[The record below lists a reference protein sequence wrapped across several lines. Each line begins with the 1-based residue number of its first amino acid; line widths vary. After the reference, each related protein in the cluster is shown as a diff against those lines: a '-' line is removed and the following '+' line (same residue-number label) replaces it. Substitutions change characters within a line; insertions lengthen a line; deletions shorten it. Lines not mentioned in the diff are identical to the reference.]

1 MRWSLLLIIIVC
13 LLIVFS
19 CKGVLAAA
27 SFPVLYDEG
36 NVPEFVLPD
45 PLVMLNGDKVN
56 DVDTWKQKRRPEILK
71 LFATNVYGRTMV
83 GRPDG
88 MTWKVTAENR
98 ADMNGTAITKT
109 VTIYFTGKTDG
120 PKMDVNIVLP
130 ISAAKKSVPLITI
143 VEWAPQKQ
151 WLLDR
156 GYGLA
161 TFEAA
166 QIEPDDKNG
175 YIKSIRKYYAKPDQN
190 QPGPDLSSVAQAK
203 GDEWGAIGAWAWG
216 LSRVMDYIV
225 TDKDIDANKVCVAG
239 FSRFG
244 KVAMWAGAQDERFAI
259 VFSGESGCGGAVIV
273 RRGFGET
280 VKIINNKFPYWFC
293 GNFKNYGDRVNDLP
307 VDWHMLVALMA
318 PRPVYIATAE
328 QDLWGD
334 PRGSFLSAKYAEP
347 VYQLFG
353 KKGLGVDDM
362 PPVETPV
369 GITIGYHI
377 RKGTHNLTDYDWQQ
391 FLNFADRHLGIKTIK
406 K

>member
-1 MRWSLLLIIIVC
+1 MKLSLIIAISAC
-13 LLIVFS
+13 ILIVLS
-19 CKGVLAAA
+19 CKYVFAAA
-27 SFPVLYDEG
+27 TSSAYPPPIYNEA
-36 NVPEFVLPD
+36 NVPAYTLSS
-45 PLVMLNGDKVN
+45 PLVMLNGDKVK
-56 DVDTWKQKRRPEILK
+56 DVETWKQKRRPEILN
-71 LFATNVYGRTMV
+71 LFAENVYGKTMI

-88 MTWKVTAENR
+88 MSWHVR

-109 VTIYFTGKTDG
+109 VTIYLVGKKDG

-130 ISAAKKSVPLITI
+130 ASAAKKPVPLVAI

-161 TFEAA
+161 TFSAA
-166 QIEPDDKNG
+166 QIEPDIQKG
-175 YIKSIRKYYAKPDQN
+175 SYQRSIRKFFAKPDQN
-190 QPGPDLSSVAQAK
+190 QPGP
-203 GDEWGAIGAWAWG
+203 DEWGAIGAWAWG
-216 LSRVMDYIV
+216 LSRAMDYIV

-259 VFSGESGCGGAVIV
+259 IFSGESGCGGVVIV

-280 VKIINNKFPYWFC
+280 VKIINSKFPYWFC
-293 GNFKNYGDRVNDLP
+293 RNFKGYGNRVNDLP

-334 PRGSFLSAKYAEP
+334 PRGSFLSGKYAEP
-347 VYQLFG
+347 VYQLFS

-362 PPVETPV
+362 PPLETPV
-369 GITIGYHI
+369 GDTIGYHI
-377 RKGTHNLTDYDWQQ
+377 RKGTHSLTDYDWQQ
-391 FLNFADRHLGIKTIK
+391 FLNFADRHFGIKTIK
-406 K
+406 KE

>member
-1 MRWSLLLIIIVC
+1 M
-13 LLIVFS
+13 
-19 CKGVLAAA
+19 
-27 SFPVLYDEG
+27 
-36 NVPEFVLPD
+36 
-45 PLVMLNGDKVN
+45 
-56 DVDTWKQKRRPEILK
+56 
-71 LFATNVYGRTMV
+71 
-83 GRPDG
+83 
-88 MTWKVTAENR
+88 
-98 ADMNGTAITKT
+98 
-109 VTIYFTGKTDG
+109 
-120 PKMDVNIVLP
+120 
-130 ISAAKKSVPLITI
+130 
-143 VEWAPQKQ
+143 EWAPQKQ

-161 TFEAA
+161 TFSAA
-166 QIEPDDKNG
+166 QIEPDKIG
-175 YIKSIRKYYAKPDQN
+175 SYEKSIRKFFAKPDQN
-190 QPGPDLSSVAQAK
+190 QPGP
-203 GDEWGAIGAWAWG
+203 DEWGAIGAWAWG
-216 LSRVMDYIV
+216 LSRVMDYVV

-293 GNFKNYGDRVNDLP
+293 GSFKDYGDRVNDLP
-307 VDWHMLVALMA
+307 VDWHMLVAVMA

-353 KKGLGVDDM
+353 KKGLGVEDM
-362 PPVETPV
+362 PPLETPV

-391 FLNFADRHLGIKTIK
+391 FLNLADRHLGIKTIK

>member
-1 MRWSLLLIIIVC
+1 MKLSFLMKIAAYLLLA
-13 LLIVFS
+13 LSSNFVF
-19 CKGVLAAA
+19 AAA
-27 SFPVLYDEG
+27 TPPGYPAGLYDEG
-36 NVPEFVLPD
+36 NVPKFTLPD

-71 LFATNVYGRTMV
+71 LFETNVYGRTMI

-98 ADMNGTAITKT
+98 SDMNGIAITKT
-109 VTIYFTGKTDG
+109 VTIYFTGKDDG

-130 ISAAKKSVPLITI
+130 ASAAQKPVPLIAI
-143 VEWAPQKQ
+143 VEWAPKKQ
-151 WLLDR
+151 LLMDR

-161 TFEAA
+161 TFNAA
-166 QIEPDDKNG
+166 QIEPDIQTG
-175 YIKSIRKYYAKPDQN
+175 SYQKSIRKFFAKPDQN
-190 QPGPDLSSVAQAK
+190 QPGP
-203 GDEWGAIGAWAWG
+203 DEWGAIGAWAWG
-216 LSRVMDYIV
+216 LSRTMDYIV
-225 TDKDIDANKVCVAG
+225 TDKEIDANKVCVAG

-293 GNFKNYGDRVNDLP
+293 RNFKDYGDRVNDLP

-334 PRGSFLSAKYAEP
+334 PHGSFLSGKYAEP

-353 KKGLGVDDM
+353 EKGLGVEDM

-369 GITIGYHI
+369 GNTIGYHI
-377 RKGTHNLTDYDWQQ
+377 RRGTHNLTDYDWLQ
-391 FLNFADRHLGIKTIK
+391 FLNFADRHLGLIKIK
-406 K
+406 E